1 MKCSKC
7 GADFPDD
14 AKFCPYCGKR
24 VSVPSKGK
32 GEAEGVKE
40 LTLGLVKLLGSAL
53 GVSVLL
59 NMKLLLEQD
68 GEPSKATEKVEDM
81 LRSAD
86 LYGEKEEAAVK
97 EAEEFYREMDSQLT
111 DAVSEAVGSVSGSL
125 EKAFAGIGK
134 VVGKVASE
142 FEKAVA
148 KAEPEEK
155 AEETA
160 DAADKA
166 VDEAAE
172 EAAEAAEEIA
182 DAVDEAVA
190 DVEKT
195 IDELFESDEEIPA
208 PEASEDTPAEEAAA
222 EEIPIADLNETKET
236 PSWFVMSDATGQEL
250 LEEELYSGELAGER
264 VYQAEPEAAPTEEI
278 PVGITEEAEAEEI
291 PVGITE
297 EAEAEEV
304 PAEETSAEEDTLPI
318 DTSEEEA
325 EEIPIGFAEETPAE
339 EIVPEKAIEEAPETE
354 EVPEAEEAPEAESIP
369 VETDEAEP
377 ESISIDIF
385 AEPDKE
391 PWPIGIADAEPA
403 AESTE
408 IGIDFEDE
416 ADEAEDEEE
425 EDEADEAEDESEDE
439 ESDEEAEDDEE
450 ESDDEED
457 EDSEDEADDED
468 DEESDEDD
476 EPEGDEEP
484 ELPVDEDEK
493 PEEDFLFNNLFGD
506 DRPEAAEAADKIQ
519 DAVDEFLDEIPEN
532 NAAAIDEL
540 LSFGREDG
548 AEKQPAQFRED
559 PLLFDIFHKAD
570 ETLFEEPKEEDI
582 HINTPAEGQYDVDDD
597 ADDIFSQ
604 RIPDDENGV
613 PDEIIIEEPEVT
625 EPESIAFNIFANGGA
640 PEPAKKFDE
649 YDCEDE
655 PDEVDFPIEF

>member
-14 AKFCPYCGKR
+14 AKFCPYCGRR
-24 VSVPSKGK
+24 VSVPTKGK
-32 GEAEGVKE
+32 GEAEGGKE

-97 EAEEFYREMDSQLT
+97 EAEEFCREMNSQVS
-111 DAVSEAVGSVSGSL
+111 DAVSEAVGSVTGNL
-125 EKAFAGIGK
+125 EKAFTGIGK

-155 AEETA
+155 AEE
-160 DAADKA
+160 
-166 VDEAAE
+166 
-172 EAAEAAEEIA
+172 AAEAAEKVTGEA
-182 DAVDEAVA
+182 AEEVAGAAEEFAAAVDKAMA

-195 IDELFESDEEIPA
+195 LGEIFEKNEAPVSSAEEDADEEIPI
-208 PEASEDTPAEEAAA
+208 SD
-222 EEIPIADLNETKET
+222 ADETKET

-250 LEEELYSGELAGER
+250 LEEELYSNELAGER
-264 VYQAEPEAAPTEEI
+264 VSPAEPEAPA
-278 PVGITEEAEAEEI
+278 EEAE
-291 PVGITE
+291 
-297 EAEAEEV
+297 
-304 PAEETSAEEDTLPI
+304 S
-318 DTSEEEA
+318 
-325 EEIPIGFAEETPAE
+325 
-339 EIVPEKAIEEAPETE
+339 
-354 EVPEAEEAPEAESIP
+354 ESIP
-369 VETDEAEP
+369 VEISEEAEDIPVGISEESEDIPVETSEETEDIPVDTAELEEIPAEPEKAEP

-391 PWPIGIADAEPA
+391 PWPIGITDAEPA
-403 AESTE
+403 PESTE
-408 IGIDFEDE
+408 IGITFEDDSDEEAGDEEDEETDEEAGDEEDEETDE
-416 ADEAEDEEE
+416 ADA
-425 EDEADEAEDESEDE
+425 
-439 ESDEEAEDDEE
+439 DEEAEDE

-457 EDSEDEADDED
+457 EEESEDDEADDELPEDGEAD
-468 DEESDEDD
+468 DELPEGGEEPELPVDED
-476 EPEGDEEP
+476 EKP

-506 DRPEAAEAADKIQ
+506 EHPEAAEAAENLQ

-559 PLLFDIFHKAD
+559 PVLFDIFHKAD
-570 ETLFEEPKEEDI
+570 EKLFEEPKEEDI
-582 HINTPAEGQYDVDDD
+582 HINTPEEEHYDVDDD

-604 RIPDDENGV
+604 RIPDDENGG
-613 PDEIIIEEPEVT
+613 PEEIIIEEPDAT
-625 EPESIAFNIFANGGA
+625 EPERITFDIFANGGA

>member
-14 AKFCPYCGKR
+14 AKFCPYCGRR
-24 VSVPSKGK
+24 VNVPTKGK

-97 EAEEFYREMDSQLT
+97 EAEEFCREMNSQVS
-111 DAVSEAVGSVSGSL
+111 DAVSEAVGSVTGNL
-125 EKAFAGIGK
+125 EKAFTGIGK

-148 KAEPEEK
+148 KSEPEEK
-155 AEETA
+155 
-160 DAADKA
+160 
-166 VDEAAE
+166 AE
-172 EAAEAAEEIA
+172 EAAEAAEKVTGEA
-182 DAVDEAVA
+182 AEEVAGAAEEFAAAVDKAMA

-195 IDELFESDEEIPA
+195 LGEIFEKNEAPAPSVEEEADEEIPF
-208 PEASEDTPAEEAAA
+208 
-222 EEIPIADLNETKET
+222 ADADETKES

-250 LEEELYSGELAGER
+250 LEEELYSNELAGER
-264 VYQAEPEAAPTEEI
+264 VSPAEPEAPAEEI
-278 PVGITEEAEAEEI
+278 PVEITEEAEEASAED
-291 PVGITE
+291 E
-297 EAEAEEV
+297 EA
-304 PAEETSAEEDTLPI
+304 PAEEESLDIEAPEAD
-318 DTSEEEA
+318 A
-325 EEIPIGFAEETPAE
+325 EEIPIGFAEE
-339 EIVPEKAIEEAPETE
+339 APE
-354 EVPEAEEAPEAESIP
+354 EVPDKTFEEAGPEADEIP
-369 VETDEAEP
+369 VEAEEAEP
-377 ESISIDIF
+377 ESISIDF
-385 AEPDKE
+385 FSEPDKE
-391 PWPIGIADAEPA
+391 PWPIGIADAEPS

-408 IGIDFEDE
+408 IGITFED
-416 ADEAEDEEE
+416 DAEE
-425 EDEADEAEDESEDE
+425 ESEDE
-439 ESDEEAEDDEE
+439 EE
-450 ESDDEED
+450 
-457 EDSEDEADDED
+457 EADDED
-468 DEESDEDD
+468 DESEDDESEEEDEESEDGEDETDDEESEDDEESDEEESD
-476 EPEGDEEP
+476 EPEADEEP
-484 ELPVDEDEK
+484 ELPVDDEDEK
-493 PEEDFLFNNLFGD
+493 PEEDFLFSNLFGN
-506 DRPEAAEAADKIQ
+506 DRAEEAADKIE
-519 DAVDEFLDEIPEN
+519 DAVEDFLDEIPEN

-548 AEKQPAQFRED
+548 GADKQPAQIKED

-570 ETLFEEPKEEDI
+570 ESLFEEPKEEEL
-582 HINTPAEGQYDVDDD
+582 HINTPAEEQYDVDDD

-604 RIPDDENGV
+604 RIPDDEAGNL
-613 PDEIIIEEPEVT
+613 PEEIIIEEET
-625 EPESIAFNIFANGGA
+625 SEPESIAFNIFANGGA

>member
-86 LYGEKEEAAVK
+86 LYGEKEETAVK

-160 DAADKA
+160 DAVDKA

-208 PEASEDTPAEEAAA
+208 PEASEETPAEEAAA

-250 LEEELYSGELAGER
+250 LEEELYSGELTGER
-264 VYQAEPEAAPTEEI
+264 IYPAEPEDAP
-278 PVGITEEAEAEEI
+278 AEEI

-297 EAEAEEV
+297 EAEEV
-304 PAEETSAEEDTLPI
+304 PAEEAPAEENTLPI
-318 DTSEEEA
+318 DT
-325 EEIPIGFAEETPAE
+325 
-339 EIVPEKAIEEAPETE
+339 PETE
-354 EVPEAEEAPEAESIP
+354 EEPEAESIP
-369 VETDEAEP
+369 VETEEAEP
-377 ESISIDIF
+377 EAISIDIF

-408 IGIDFEDE
+408 IGITFEDE

-425 EDEADEAEDESEDE
+425 EDEAADDEAEDEESE
-439 ESDEEAEDDEE
+439 
-450 ESDDEED
+450 
-457 EDSEDEADDED
+457 
-468 DEESDEDD
+468 EDD

-506 DRPEAAEAADKIQ
+506 ERTEVSEAADKLQ
-519 DAVDEFLDEIPEN
+519 DAVDEFLEEIPEN

-540 LSFGREDG
+540 LSFGKEDG

-582 HINTPAEGQYDVDDD
+582 HINTPAEEQYDVDDD

-604 RIPDDENGV
+604 RIPDDENSV
-613 PDEIIIEEPEVT
+613 PDEIIIEEPEAT

>member
-14 AKFCPYCGKR
+14 AKFCPYCGRR
-24 VSVPSKGK
+24 VSVPTKGK

-97 EAEEFYREMDSQLT
+97 EAEEFCREMNSQVS
-111 DAVSEAVGSVSGSL
+111 DAVSEAVGSVTGNL
-125 EKAFAGIGK
+125 EKAFTGIGK

-148 KAEPEEK
+148 KSEPEEK
-155 AEETA
+155 
-160 DAADKA
+160 
-166 VDEAAE
+166 AE
-172 EAAEAAEEIA
+172 EAAEAAEKVTGEA
-182 DAVDEAVA
+182 AEEVAGAAEEFAAAVDKAMA

-195 IDELFESDEEIPA
+195 LGEIFEKNEAPAPSVEEEADEEIPV
-208 PEASEDTPAEEAAA
+208 
-222 EEIPIADLNETKET
+222 ADVNETKET

-250 LEEELYSGELAGER
+250 LEEELYSNELAGER
-264 VYQAEPEAAPTEEI
+264 VSPAEPEA
-278 PVGITEEAEAEEI
+278 
-291 PVGITE
+291 
-297 EAEAEEV
+297 
-304 PAEETSAEEDTLPI
+304 PAEEA
-318 DTSEEEA
+318 
-325 EEIPIGFAEETPAE
+325 
-339 EIVPEKAIEEAPETE
+339 
-354 EVPEAEEAPEAESIP
+354 EAESIP
-369 VETDEAEP
+369 VEISEEAEDIPVGISEESEGIPVETAEETEDIPVDTAEPEEAPAEPEAEP

-403 AESTE
+403 PESTE
-408 IGIDFEDE
+408 IGITFEDDSDEEAGDEEDEETDEEAGDEEDEETDE
-416 ADEAEDEEE
+416 ADE
-425 EDEADEAEDESEDE
+425 
-439 ESDEEAEDDEE
+439 DEEAEDE

-457 EDSEDEADDED
+457 EEESEDDEADDEL
-468 DEESDEDD
+468 
-476 EPEGDEEP
+476 PEGDEEPELPVDEDEKP

-506 DRPEAAEAADKIQ
+506 ERPEAAEAAENLQ

-548 AEKQPAQFRED
+548 AEKQPARFRED
-559 PLLFDIFHKAD
+559 PVLFDIFHKAD
-570 ETLFEEPKEEDI
+570 EKLFEEPKEEDI
-582 HINTPAEGQYDVDDD
+582 HINTPEEEHYDVDDD

-604 RIPDDENGV
+604 RIPDDENGG
-613 PDEIIIEEPEVT
+613 PEEIIIEEPDT
-625 EPESIAFNIFANGGA
+625 AEPESIAFDIFANGGA
-640 PEPAKKFDE
+640 PEPAKKLDE

>member
-14 AKFCPYCGKR
+14 AKFCPYCGRR
-24 VSVPSKGK
+24 VSVPTKGK

-97 EAEEFYREMDSQLT
+97 EAEEFCREMNSQVS
-111 DAVSEAVGSVSGSL
+111 DAVSEAVGSVTGNL
-125 EKAFAGIGK
+125 EKAFTGIGK

-148 KAEPEEK
+148 KSEPEEK
-155 AEETA
+155 
-160 DAADKA
+160 
-166 VDEAAE
+166 AE
-172 EAAEAAEEIA
+172 EAAEAAEKVTGEA
-182 DAVDEAVA
+182 AEEVAGAAEEFAAAVDKAMA

-195 IDELFESDEEIPA
+195 LGEIFEKNEAPAPSVEEEADEEIPV
-208 PEASEDTPAEEAAA
+208 
-222 EEIPIADLNETKET
+222 ADVNETKET

-250 LEEELYSGELAGER
+250 LEEELYSNELAGER
-264 VYQAEPEAAPTEEI
+264 VSPAEPEAPA
-278 PVGITEEAEAEEI
+278 EEAEAESIPIEISEETEDI
-291 PVGITE
+291 PVDT
-297 EAEAEEV
+297 AE
-304 PAEETSAEEDTLPI
+304 P
-318 DTSEEEA
+318 
-325 EEIPIGFAEETPAE
+325 EEIPAE
-339 EIVPEKAIEEAPETE
+339 PEKT
-354 EVPEAEEAPEAESIP
+354 
-369 VETDEAEP
+369 EP

-385 AEPDKE
+385 SEPDKE

-403 AESTE
+403 PESTE
-408 IGIDFEDE
+408 IGITFEDDSDEEAGDEEDEETDE
-416 ADEAEDEEE
+416 ADEEEADEEAEDEESDYE
-425 EDEADEAEDESEDE
+425 E
-439 ESDEEAEDDEE
+439 DEE
-450 ESDDEED
+450 ESED
-457 EDSEDEADDED
+457 DEADDELP
-468 DEESDEDD
+468 ED
-476 EPEGDEEP
+476 DEEP

-506 DRPEAAEAADKIQ
+506 EHPEAAEAAENLQ

-548 AEKQPAQFRED
+548 AEKQPARFRED
-559 PLLFDIFHKAD
+559 PVLFDIFHKAD
-570 ETLFEEPKEEDI
+570 EKLFEEPKEEDI
-582 HINTPAEGQYDVDDD
+582 HINTPEEEHYDVDDD

-604 RIPDDENGV
+604 RIPDDENGG
-613 PDEIIIEEPEVT
+613 PEEIIIEEPDAT
-625 EPESIAFNIFANGGA
+625 EPENIAFNIFANGGA

>member
-160 DAADKA
+160 DAVDKA

-208 PEASEDTPAEEAAA
+208 SEASKETPAEEAAA

-264 VYQAEPEAAPTEEI
+264 IYTAEPEDAPAEEI

-291 PVGITE
+291 PVEI
-297 EAEAEEV
+297 AEDV
-304 PAEETSAEEDTLPI
+304 PAEEA
-318 DTSEEEA
+318 
-325 EEIPIGFAEETPAE
+325 PAE
-339 EIVPEKAIEEAPETE
+339 EIIPENAIEEATETE
-354 EVPEAEEAPEAESIP
+354 ETPEAESIP
-369 VETDEAEP
+369 VETEEAEP
-377 ESISIDIF
+377 ESIPIDIF

-408 IGIDFEDE
+408 IGITFEDE
-416 ADEAEDEEE
+416 ADEAEEEE
-425 EDEADEAEDESEDE
+425 EDESEDEAEDE

-450 ESDDEED
+450 ESEDDEEES
-457 EDSEDEADDED
+457 EDDKEESEDEADEED
-468 DEESDEDD
+468 DEENDEDD

-506 DRPEAAEAADKIQ
+506 ERTEVSEAADKLQ
-519 DAVDEFLDEIPEN
+519 DAVDEFLEEIPEN

-548 AEKQPAQFRED
+548 AEKQPAQIRED

-570 ETLFEEPKEEDI
+570 ESLFEEPKEEDI
-582 HINTPAEGQYDVDDD
+582 HINTPAEEQYDVDDD

-625 EPESIAFNIFANGGA
+625 KPESIAFNIFANGGA

>member
-14 AKFCPYCGKR
+14 AKFCPYCGRR
-24 VSVPSKGK
+24 VSVPTKGK

-97 EAEEFYREMDSQLT
+97 EAEEFCREMNSQVS
-111 DAVSEAVGSVSGSL
+111 DAVSEAVGSVTGNL
-125 EKAFAGIGK
+125 EKAFTGIGK

-155 AEETA
+155 AEE
-160 DAADKA
+160 
-166 VDEAAE
+166 
-172 EAAEAAEEIA
+172 AAEAAEKVTGEA
-182 DAVDEAVA
+182 AEEVAGAAEEFAAAVDKAMA

-195 IDELFESDEEIPA
+195 LGEIFEKNEAPAPSAEEEAGEEIPV
-208 PEASEDTPAEEAAA
+208 
-222 EEIPIADLNETKET
+222 ADVNETKET

-250 LEEELYSGELAGER
+250 LEEELYSNELAGGR
-264 VYQAEPEAAPTEEI
+264 VSPAEPEA
-278 PVGITEEAEAEEI
+278 
-291 PVGITE
+291 
-297 EAEAEEV
+297 
-304 PAEETSAEEDTLPI
+304 PAEE
-318 DTSEEEA
+318 
-325 EEIPIGFAEETPAE
+325 
-339 EIVPEKAIEEAPETE
+339 
-354 EVPEAEEAPEAESIP
+354 
-369 VETDEAEP
+369 P
-377 ESISIDIF
+377 ES
-385 AEPDKE
+385 DKE
-391 PWPIGIADAEPA
+391 PWPIGITDAEPA
-403 AESTE
+403 PESTE
-408 IGIDFEDE
+408 IGITFEDDSDEEDEDEEDEETDEEDGDEEDEETDE
-416 ADEAEDEEE
+416 ADEDEEAEDEE
-425 EDEADEAEDESEDE
+425 
-439 ESDEEAEDDEE
+439 SDDE

-457 EDSEDEADDED
+457 EEESEDDEADDEL
-468 DEESDEDD
+468 
-476 EPEGDEEP
+476 PEGDEEP

-506 DRPEAAEAADKIQ
+506 EHPEAAEAAENLQ

-559 PLLFDIFHKAD
+559 PVLFDIFHKAD
-570 ETLFEEPKEEDI
+570 EKLFEEPKEEDI
-582 HINTPAEGQYDVDDD
+582 HINTPEEEHYDVDDD

-604 RIPDDENGV
+604 RIPDDENGG
-613 PDEIIIEEPEVT
+613 PEEIIIEEPDAT
-625 EPESIAFNIFANGGA
+625 EPEGIAFDIFANGGA
-640 PEPAKKFDE
+640 PEPAKKIDE